1 VRSVRGEKRKIP
13 LVPPLIKGENKK
25 GGFERK
31 TMLNEIEKKAI
42 GELIEKLK
50 ETYGENLVKVILYGS
65 KARGD
70 QTEDSDIDI
79 MIILQDFKNKVE
91 EIKKVSAIVS
101 SINFIYEVFISPVI
115 LRKNDYETGNLLL
128 VRNVIKEGFD
138 LWMK

>member
-1 VRSVRGEKRKIP
+1 
-13 LVPPLIKGENKK
+13 
-25 GGFERK
+25 
-31 TMLNEIEKKAI
+31 MLNETEKKAI
-42 GELIEKLK
+42 DELIEKLK
-50 ETYGENLVKVILYGS
+50 LIYGDNLVKVILYGS

-70 QTEDSDIDI
+70 SREDSDIDI
-79 MIILQDFKNKVE
+79 MIILRDFKNKVE

-115 LRKNDYETGNLLL
+115 LRKKDYEIANILL

>member
-1 VRSVRGEKRKIP
+1 
-13 LVPPLIKGENKK
+13 
-25 GGFERK
+25 
-31 TMLNEIEKKAI
+31 MLNEIEKKAI
-42 GELIEKLK
+42 DELIEKLK
-50 ETYGENLVKVILYGS
+50 ETYGDNLVKVILYGS
-65 KARGD
+65 KARGNS
-70 QTEDSDIDI
+70 TEDSDIDI
-79 MIILQDFKNKVE
+79 MIILRDFKNKVE

>member
-1 VRSVRGEKRKIP
+1 
-13 LVPPLIKGENKK
+13 
-25 GGFERK
+25 
-31 TMLNEIEKKAI
+31 MLNEIEKKAI
-42 GELIEKLK
+42 DELIEKLK

-79 MIILQDFKNKVE
+79 MIILRDFKNKVE
-91 EIKKVSAIVS
+91 EIKKVIAIVS

>member
-1 VRSVRGEKRKIP
+1 
-13 LVPPLIKGENKK
+13 
-25 GGFERK
+25 
-31 TMLNEIEKKAI
+31 MLNEIEKKAI

>member
-1 VRSVRGEKRKIP
+1 
-13 LVPPLIKGENKK
+13 
-25 GGFERK
+25 
-31 TMLNEIEKKAI
+31 MLNEIEKKAI
-42 GELIEKLK
+42 NELIEKLK
-50 ETYGENLVKVILYGS
+50 ETYGDNLFKVILYGS

-91 EIKKVSAIVS
+91 EIKKVIAIVS